1 MKLSVE
7 NFTRFRGLKIAY
19 LNVSILVPRGCTPF
33 GQHHELRTLAR
44 SNSGSPRFMDFPTLR
59 MLRVKSDKSDWFWS
73 QSIVF
78 TNPFKTEMSLDLARG
93 CDSWCWPKGAWPLGT
108 RIKCEKFNTEIG
120 FFKNTFGEEAFW
132 CVHCIRNLAQTV
144 YFGQQNTPSWLLLHT
159 IWWIRKSWQ
168 WMYDLCSWWV
178 SLSPK
183 ANSLVKNFM
192 NLIKLLLQS
201 KLS

>member
-1 MKLSVE
+1 MWAFSSPEAALLLVSTKNHDLWP
-7 NFTRFRGLKIAY
+7 GPIAEVRNSWTSRHSAHAQSQVWQIW
-19 LNVSILVPRGCTPF
+19 LVLVSIYCVY
-33 GQHHELRTLAR
+33 
-44 SNSGSPRFMDFPTLR
+44 
-59 MLRVKSDKSDWFWS
+59 KSI
-73 QSIVF
+73 Q
-78 TNPFKTEMSLDLARG
+78 TEMLLDLARG
-93 CDSWCWPKGAWPLGT
+93 CGSWCWPKGVWPLGT

-132 CVHCIRNLAQTV
+132 CVHCIRNLAHTV

-168 WMYDLCSWWV
+168 WIDGLCSWWV

-183 ANSLVKNFM
+183 ANFLVKNFM